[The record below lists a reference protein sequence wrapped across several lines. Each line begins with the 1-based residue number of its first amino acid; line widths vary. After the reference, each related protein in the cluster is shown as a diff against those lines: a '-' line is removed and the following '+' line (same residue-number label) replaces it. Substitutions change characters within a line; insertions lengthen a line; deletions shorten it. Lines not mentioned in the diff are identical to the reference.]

1 MGESSIT
8 EEENTIN
15 RGGMKITWERIQS
28 ITIVVLVII
37 ILLMSKCSGGD
48 NPRPVD
54 TKVVTETKIVWDTL
68 EVEKKVYVPKWRT
81 KVETKYDTTYVEVP
95 ADVDTLSILKDYYS
109 KYVYVDTIFLDTLGF
124 IALTDTISEN
134 KILNRTNIQDIV
146 LPTKIQKDIIYIN
159 EREFYAGMGVR
170 TNGENISWMGLEGV
184 FRNKRGNT
192 FNLGIG
198 TDNENNFSVGGGV
211 HWRIGG
217 N

>member
-1 MGESSIT
+1 MGESNIS
-8 EEENTIN
+8 EEEDTIN
-15 RGGMKITWERIQS
+15 RRGMKITWERIQS

-48 NPRPVD
+48 SSRPVD

-68 EVEKKVYVPKWRT
+68 EVEKKVYIPKWRT

-95 ADVDTLSILKDYYS
+95 AEVDTMDILKDYYS
-109 KYVYVDTIFLDTLGF
+109 KYVYVDTLFLDTLGY
-124 IALTDTISEN
+124 ITLVDTVTEN
-134 KILNRTNIQDIV
+134 KIFNRTNIPEIRI
-146 LPTKIQKDIIYIN
+146 PTKIQKDVVYIN
-159 EREFYAGMGVR
+159 EREFYAGMGAR
-170 TNGENISWMGLEGV
+170 TNGKNISWMGLEGLY
-184 FRNKRGNT
+184 RTKKGNT
-192 FNLGIG
+192 FTLGIG

>member
-8 EEENTIN
+8 KEEDTIY
-15 RGGMKITWERIQS
+15 RRGMKITWERIQS

-37 ILLMSKCSGGD
+37 ILLMSKCSGED

-54 TKVVTETKIVWDTL
+54 TKVITETKIVWDTL
-68 EVEKKVYVPKWRT
+68 EVEKKVYIPKWRT

-95 ADVDTLSILKDYYS
+95 AEVDTMNILKDYYS
-109 KYVYVDTIFLDTLGF
+109 KYVYVDTLFLDTLGY
-124 IALTDTISEN
+124 ITLVDTVTEN
-134 KILNRTNIQDIV
+134 KIFNRTNIPEIRI
-146 LPTKIQKDIIYIN
+146 PTKIQKDVVYIN
-159 EREFYAGMGVR
+159 EREFYAGMGAR
-170 TNGENISWMGLEGV
+170 TNGKNISWMGLEGLY
-184 FRNKRGNT
+184 KTKKGNT
-192 FNLGIG
+192 FTLGIG

>member
-48 NPRPVD
+48 SPRPVD

-95 ADVDTLSILKDYYS
+95 AEVDTMDILKDYYS
-109 KYVYVDTIFLDTLGF
+109 KYVYVDTLFLDTLGY
-124 IALTDTISEN
+124 ITLVHTVTEN
-134 KILNRTNIQDIV
+134 KIFNRTNIPEIRI
-146 LPTKIQKDIIYIN
+146 PTKIQKEVVYIN
-159 EREFYAGMGVR
+159 EREFYAGMGAR
-170 TNGENISWMGLEGV
+170 TNGKNISWMGLEGLY
-184 FRNKRGNT
+184 RTKKGNT
-192 FNLGIG
+192 FTLGIG